1 MALVHERPGHP
12 DSTETAGDLITF
24 ERQADTYAHWRL
36 RVDAPLAWLTMNVA
50 PDGGLLGD
58 YELKL
63 NSYDIG
69 VDIEL
74 ADAIRRLR
82 FEHPGVRCVVID
94 SALAGTFCAGANIG
108 MLAAASHG
116 HKVNFCK
123 FTNETRLEMEEAST
137 DSGLRF
143 LAAINGACSGGGYE
157 LALACDHLLLVDDR
171 SSAVSLPEVPLLGV
185 LPGTGGLTRLT
196 DKRHVRKDLADVFA
210 TRAEGVQGAEAIAWD
225 VVDEIAAP
233 SGFAD
238 AVDTRARALAASSPR
253 TSDGSPVEL
262 PPLDRSVADG
272 SIAYRHVHAALD
284 RVGRMV
290 ELTVVVTADAD
301 WSLTAVREL
310 DDLLCHLRFNEPDL
324 GTILIRTSGMISDAI
339 AHSALLASGADHAA
353 RETALLWKRTLSRLD
368 LTARSVIAVIEPG
381 SCFAGVLVE
390 LALAADRSY
399 MLDGILED
407 DVDPV
412 SPATMVLSDINLGSL
427 PMLNG
432 LTRLQSRFWGCPD
445 DLAAAEAAIDRPL
458 DAGACREL
466 GLVTSTPDD
475 LDWHEEVRL
484 AVEERASLSPDALTA
499 MEANHRFAGPE
510 TMATKIF
517 ARLSTWQNWV
527 FVRPNASGPD
537 VRF

>member
-1 MALVHERPGHP
+1 
-12 DSTETAGDLITF
+12 
-24 ERQADTYAHWRL
+24 
-36 RVDAPLAWLTMNVA
+36 
-50 PDGGLLGD
+50 
-58 YELKL
+58 
-63 NSYDIG
+63 
-69 VDIEL
+69 
-74 ADAIRRLR
+74 
-82 FEHPGVRCVVID
+82 
-94 SALAGTFCAGANIG
+94 
-108 MLAAASHG
+108 
-116 HKVNFCK
+116 
-123 FTNETRLEMEEAST
+123 
-137 DSGLRF
+137 
-143 LAAINGACSGGGYE
+143 
-157 LALACDHLLLVDDR
+157 
-171 SSAVSLPEVPLLGV
+171 V

-196 DKRHVRKDLADVFA
+196 DKRHLRRDLADVFA

-262 PPLDRSVADG
+262 PPLDRSVADD
-272 SIAYRHVHAALD
+272 SIAYRHVHASLD
-284 RVGRMV
+284 RVGRV
-290 ELTVVVTADAD
+290 IELTVSVTADAD

-324 GTILIRTSGMISDAI
+324 GTILIRTGGAITDAI
-339 AHSALLASGADHAA
+339 AHSAMLASGADHAA
-353 RETALLWKRTLSRLD
+353 HETALLWKRTLSRLD
-368 LTARSVIAVIEPG
+368 LTARSMIAVIEPG

-399 MLDGILED
+399 MLDGIFED
-407 DVDPV
+407 DVDPAP
-412 SPATMVLSDINLGSL
+412 PATIVLGDINRGPL

-432 LTRLQSRFWGCPD
+432 LTRLQSRFWGRPD
-445 DLAAAEAAIDRPL
+445 DLAAAEAAIGRPL

-475 LDWHEEVRL
+475 LDWYEEVRL
-484 AVEERASLSPDALTA
+484 TVEERASLSPDALTA

-517 ARLSTWQNWV
+517 ARLSAWQNWV

-537 VRF
+537 GALRRYGSGSRPKLDTRRT